1 MAILNLNQT
10 DFEPQNG
17 QDVCLAFGNQ
27 PKHWKLPRTIMANLT
42 MMMIIVWV
50 DIMIMIMIMI
60 IMNIMI
66 FMILIL
72 IL

>member
-27 PKHWKLPRTIMANLT
+27 PKHWKLPRTIMANLK
-42 MMMIIVWV
+42 MIMWV
-50 DIMIMIMIMI
+50 DIMIMIIV
-60 IMNIMI
+60 
-66 FMILIL
+66 LVRQGK
-72 IL
+72 

>member
-1 MAILNLNQT
+1 MEILNLNQS
-10 DFEPQNG
+10 DFEPHNG

-42 MMMIIVWV
+42 MMMIIVWK
-50 DIMIMIMIMI
+50 DIMIMI
-60 IMNIMI
+60 IMIFMI
-66 FMILIL
+66 MILIL

>member
-1 MAILNLNQT
+1 MEILNLNQS

-42 MMMIIVWV
+42 MMMIIVWK
-50 DIMIMIMIMI
+50 DIMIMI

-66 FMILIL
+66 FMIMILIL

>member
-1 MAILNLNQT
+1 MALLNLNQT

-17 QDVCLAFGNQ
+17 QDVCLAFGDQ

-42 MMMIIVWV
+42 MMMIIVWK
-50 DIMIMIMIMI
+50 DIMIMI

-66 FMILIL
+66 FMIMILIL

>member
-42 MMMIIVWV
+42 MMMIIVWK
-50 DIMIMIMIMI
+50 DIMIMI

-66 FMILIL
+66 FMIMILIL

>member
-17 QDVCLAFGNQ
+17 QDVCLAFGDQ

-42 MMMIIVWV
+42 MMMIIVWK
-50 DIMIMIMIMI
+50 DIMIMI

-66 FMILIL
+66 FMIMMNIM
-72 IL
+72 IIS

>member
-42 MMMIIVWV
+42 MMMIIMWK
-50 DIMIMIMIMI
+50 DIMIMI

-66 FMILIL
+66 FMIMILIL